1 MGMATTLRAAAVLAV
16 LAGFG
21 PDAVNADST
30 GSTAQC
36 AALTRTAAETAS
48 GGRLPRFVSLRF
60 AEVNVRRGP
69 DLSQKIDWIYL
80 RRGLP
85 VMIIAEHNH
94 WRRVCDAN
102 GSIGWIHRSQLAGRR
117 TVQVA
122 DEHASLR
129 ILPKPSARVVAEAE
143 PEALLDLKRCERD
156 WCLAISGAHRGWV
169 DRSAIWGV
177 LENEFGDPPR

>member
-16 LAGFG
+16 LAGLG

-30 GSTAQC
+30 GATAQC

-85 VMIIAEHNH
+85 VMNH
-94 WRRVCDAN
+94 RRAQSLAAGMRCQRL
-102 GSIGWIHRSQLAGRR
+102 HRLDPPFAAGRPAYR
-117 TVQVA
+117 AGGRQTRIPA
-122 DEHASLR
+122 DSSQTLR
-129 ILPKPSARVVAEAE
+129 PRRGRSRAGST
-143 PEALLDLKRCERD
+143 LDLKRCERD